1 MDEYLNAAIKAA
13 KEAGRIALSR
23 SYDLKVSKKNSKGEI
38 VTNADL
44 EAEQAIIARLSC
56 EFPEIGFVGEEKG
69 VLPSKSD
76 FLWIVD
82 PIDGTRNYSLG
93 IPFYC
98 TSIAL
103 VKNNEPLIGV
113 VYDPTKDELF
123 YAIKGKHSYL
133 NSEWIHVSKKESLDK
148 AVASMGCILAKK
160 VQEIAKGK
168 LFTTY
173 RYFGAIAL
181 ELCYV
186 ACGRIDFMLH
196 NDINPWD
203 GAAGALVVRE
213 SGGVVVNHI
222 GKQWQLNDRFLLA
235 SNLKLQK
242 EFTAKLP
249 QEQLM

>member
-1 MDEYLNAAIKAA
+1 MEEYLNVAIKAA
-13 KEAGRIALSR
+13 KEAGRIALRR
-23 SYDLKVSKKNSKGEI
+23 SCDLKISKKNSKGEL

-56 EFPEIGFVGEEKG
+56 EFPEIGFIGEEKG
-69 VLPSKSD
+69 KVPSKSD

-82 PIDGTRNYSLG
+82 PIDGTRNYSMG

-123 YAIKGKHSYL
+123 YALKEKRSYL
-133 NSEWIHVSKKESLDK
+133 NSEWIHVSKKDSLDN
-148 AVASMGCILAKK
+148 AVASMSITLAKK
-160 VQEIAKGK
+160 VQELAKGK
-168 LFTTY
+168 LFSTY

-181 ELCYV
+181 ELCYI

-196 NDINPWD
+196 NNINPWD
-203 GAAGALVVRE
+203 GAAGAIIVRQ
-213 SGGVVVNHI
+213 SGGVVVNQHGRHWHI
-222 GKQWQLNDRFLLA
+222 NDKYLLA
-235 SNLKLQK
+235 SNAKLQK
-242 EFTAKLP
+242 EFMAKLP